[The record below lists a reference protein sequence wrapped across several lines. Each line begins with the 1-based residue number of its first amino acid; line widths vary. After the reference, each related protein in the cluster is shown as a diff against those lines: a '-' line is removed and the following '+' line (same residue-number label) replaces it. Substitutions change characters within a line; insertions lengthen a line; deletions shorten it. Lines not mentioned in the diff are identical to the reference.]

1 MSTQIDKIF
10 ASLILLTVF
19 IISSLSWLVLRTL
32 QEGRKALKERNKD

>member
-19 IISSLSWLVLRTL
+19 IISSLSWLFLRTL